1 MRKFLLFLSIFVAFA
16 GICRAAEIT
25 QKWTF
30 DKGNPT
36 SQISLGSS
44 YTDES
49 QYLPDGWYMLGRLL
63 NQGKP
68 YYYIEP
74 SFGQDGL
81 PALKGLSY
89 MNDAKKDAIVVP
101 VKAGKVWF
109 NLKLSDK
116 SWNTTANLHLYNVTK
131 SGETWALGSQI
142 ASKEFSA
149 TSTPAISKTEFTLV
163 SFDVANDGYVGFV
176 LENQAFILDV
186 RNTYV
191 GTVTT
196 YTISGT
202 VVDDEGN
209 PVGDAKVALQG
220 KSAQTAA
227 DGTFSI
233 AEVSEGESTMT
244 VSKDGY
250 TNATQTVTVSGAD
263 LSGVNIVLNPVV
275 SGVKGHLMD
284 DNFDNII
291 APATITITDS
301 DDKVYATAQTTAS
314 DPNYEMTFKGAVPS
328 SLKVTIES
336 DYYSNATYTWNPSV
350 GQIYQ
355 RNFVV
360 NRKRLTPSVTVKD
373 AGGNAVSGATVTLTA
388 KDDASE
394 TRTLAESSAKG
405 TYTYTDRPFF
415 YAHQALDKEYV
426 VSVAHDDY
434 KPYTSEA
441 FPFAGSDKTVDA
453 ALTAYA
459 PTVFKGVVRS
469 SIDNEPLAG
478 VAVSFSLPDTPTAV
492 ATAETD
498 PSGNYSL
505 SVEGALGAA
514 YVLSF
519 SIDDFELKT
528 LDITSPERG
537 ETYVND
543 VVMQAVMVTFTAR
556 VQNEAGDIVADAK
569 VNFDGKDLQ
578 ANAGVFSAEVPAY
591 GSYWKEYD
599 VKITANGYEALDEKV
614 IFNGADVDKTFTLAE
629 TMLTFTARVQNEAG
643 EAIAN
648 ASLTFDGTAL
658 TGENG
663 VFTTKVGVLAS
674 DGKDYSVV
682 VRADGYE
689 TSSETVRFNGESV
702 NQIFTLKE
710 VKVRFTA
717 VVNDSNGEPLDGAVV
732 TISDG
737 ETSEEL
743 EYEGRGYYTVEYG
756 MLESGSKTYTV
767 TVSKEGYVSPEPFI
781 FRFNGEN
788 VSKTYL
794 LEKESGIS
802 TIGADSD
809 GSLRVYDLMGRR
821 IEVENLSELSEGLYI
836 VNGVKTAIR

>member
-63 NQGKP
+63 NLGKP

-301 DDKVYATAQTTAS
+301 DDKVYATA
-314 DPNYEMTFKGAVPS
+314 
-328 SLKVTIES
+328 
-336 DYYSNATYTWNPSV
+336 
-350 GQIYQ
+350 
-355 RNFVV
+355 
-360 NRKRLTPSVTVKD
+360 
-373 AGGNAVSGATVTLTA
+373 
-388 KDDASE
+388 
-394 TRTLAESSAKG
+394 
-405 TYTYTDRPFF
+405 
-415 YAHQALDKEYV
+415 
-426 VSVAHDDY
+426 
-434 KPYTSEA
+434 
-441 FPFAGSDKTVDA
+441 
-453 ALTAYA
+453 
-459 PTVFKGVVRS
+459 
-469 SIDNEPLAG
+469 
-478 VAVSFSLPDTPTAV
+478 
-492 ATAETD
+492 
-498 PSGNYSL
+498 
-505 SVEGALGAA
+505 
-514 YVLSF
+514 
-519 SIDDFELKT
+519 
-528 LDITSPERG
+528 
-537 ETYVND
+537 
-543 VVMQAVMVTFTAR
+543 
-556 VQNEAGDIVADAK
+556 
-569 VNFDGKDLQ
+569 
-578 ANAGVFSAEVPAY
+578 
-591 GSYWKEYD
+591 
-599 VKITANGYEALDEKV
+599 
-614 IFNGADVDKTFTLAE
+614 
-629 TMLTFTARVQNEAG
+629 
-643 EAIAN
+643 
-648 ASLTFDGTAL
+648 
-658 TGENG
+658 
-663 VFTTKVGVLAS
+663 
-674 DGKDYSVV
+674 
-682 VRADGYE
+682 
-689 TSSETVRFNGESV
+689 
-702 NQIFTLKE
+702 
-710 VKVRFTA
+710 
-717 VVNDSNGEPLDGAVV
+717 
-732 TISDG
+732 
-737 ETSEEL
+737 
-743 EYEGRGYYTVEYG
+743 
-756 MLESGSKTYTV
+756 
-767 TVSKEGYVSPEPFI
+767 
-781 FRFNGEN
+781 
-788 VSKTYL
+788 
-794 LEKESGIS
+794 
-802 TIGADSD
+802 
-809 GSLRVYDLMGRR
+809 
-821 IEVENLSELSEGLYI
+821 
-836 VNGVKTAIR
+836 